1 MQVPQSIA
9 LRHFFFC
16 RPLSDFVSVRPY
28 RFTEISDTPDST
40 SSTDVS
46 LRTHFSSSTRLHF
59 MPANS
64 PSAAKREISFKRA
77 KAVAAHRILVHLL
90 QYLP

>member
-64 PSAAKREISFKRA
+64 PSAANGRSQAFGSSRRRLFH
-77 KAVAAHRILVHLL
+77 VRIRLAG
-90 QYLP
+90 